1 MRRVSLGRTDLT
13 IPAICLG
20 TMTFGEQNT
29 EAEGHAQLDRAFDG
43 GIDFLDTAEL
53 YAIPPRPQTQGRTE
67 EIIGSWMKARGNRN
81 RVTVATKVCGASDMS
96 WFRDDGSP
104 CRLTRAQIDEAV
116 AKSLKRLGVDTIDL
130 YQVHWPDR
138 RVPGFGSSPTIWTDP
153 PRDADE
159 VPIEETLEA
168 LAAHV
173 KAGRIR
179 HIGLSNESTWG
190 VMRWL
195 RAAEVT
201 GGPRPV
207 SIQNAYNLLNRT
219 FEVNLAEACRREDVT
234 LLAYSPLGQG
244 FLTGKY
250 LDGARPAGARMTL
263 FERGQRYQRPNAD
276 EAIVAYAEL
285 AAEIG
290 VSPTTL
296 ALAFVASRGFVGS
309 TIIGATTMAQLEED
323 IAAFDMAITPE
334 IAARIDAIHLRF
346 PNPCP

>member
-1 MRRVSLGRTDLT
+1 MRRHPLGRTGLT
-13 IPAICLG
+13 IPSICLG
-20 TMTFGEQNT
+20 TMTYGEQNT
-29 EAEGHAQLDRAFDG
+29 EAEGHAQLDRALDL
-43 GIDFLDTAEL
+43 GIDFLDTAEF
-53 YAIPPRPQTQGRTE
+53 YSIPPRPETQGRTE

-81 RVTVATKVCGASDMS
+81 RVTVATKICGSSDMD
-96 WFRDDGSP
+96 WFRDDRSP
-104 CRLTRAQIDEAV
+104 CRLTRRQIDEAV

-138 RVPGFGSSPTIWTDP
+138 RVPGFGSNPTIWNTP
-153 PRDADE
+153 TPFADE

-168 LAAHV
+168 LAVHV

-201 GGPRPV
+201 GGPRIV

-219 FEVNLAEACRREDVT
+219 FEVNLAEACLREDVT
-234 LLAYSPLGQG
+234 LLAYSALGQG

-250 LDGARPAGARMTL
+250 LGGARPAGARTTL

-276 EAIVAYAEL
+276 EAITAYMGL
-285 AAEIG
+285 AAELG
-290 VSPTTL
+290 LSSATL
-296 ALAFVASRGFVGS
+296 ALAYATSRSFVGS
-309 TIIGATTMAQLEED
+309 VIIGATTMAQLEED
-323 IAAFDMAITPE
+323 IAAFDVEITPE
-334 IAARIDAIHLRF
+334 IAAKIDAIHLRF